1 MAFSA
6 KPITKTYPSP
16 DSFVDA
22 QDDSSFS
29 TTIDSDGIFP
39 KPFIFPKNLSKLS
52 DGEKQELFNNYQQ
65 HVQTSNGSFN
75 ASHVISP
82 EEAAKIKE
90 QKALQKQENYEYE
103 TNMINSEITFDPEKG
118 YIVPPDEDPSVLSK
132 FDMTEEE
139 KAKILA
145 PKPKIVTEQQAE
157 NVRINSLPP
166 MEREVEQRF
175 RDIIF

>member
-6 KPITKTYPSP
+6 KPITKTWIDPE
-16 DSFVDA
+16 SFTNV
-22 QDDSSFS
+22 QDDSSFLVES
-29 TTIDSDGIFP
+29 DDGIFP
-39 KPFIFPKNLSKLS
+39 KPFVFPKKLSKLS
-52 DGEKQELFNNYQQ
+52 DNEKQELFDKYQQ
-65 HVQTSNGSFN
+65 HVQTSNGSFYT
-75 ASHVISP
+75 SKVISS

-118 YIVPPDEDPSVLSK
+118 YNVPPDEYPSVLSK

-157 NVRINSLPP
+157 NVRIDNLPP

-175 RDIIF
+175 GNIIL